1 MKKIFVAIF
10 GLMIASLSA
19 QQKKHTVVAKDNPYS
34 IAKKYGVSLE
44 ELLKLNAKAKAGK
57 LNIGD
62 VLIIPNKSGN
72 NTNSDKKLTKPT
84 LQSKKTG
91 TIYLQPKQTIYGITR
106 QYKISEAE
114 LRQLNPNLDNNFKIG
129 DAIILP
135 EENIKKYGNTIAQIP
150 PKKQEVKSTISDEN
164 VDTYIIQPK
173 DTYYAITKRFNI
185 SKEKLFSLNPGLKE
199 KGLQPGEIIKLKGDT
214 PLTSIKEEKQPTQ
227 NHPNEEYLTYV
238 VQKGDTVFGILNRF
252 NISYEQLTELNGDL
266 SNGLREGAELR
277 IRKLDKRY
285 IKVDNN
291 VFNIALLLPFGFD
304 SNDNKFRSLAND
316 FLLGAKLAAERNT
329 AKGKKISLNVI
340 DAGNE
345 NSFKNNLSQIN
356 KNNTDLIIGP
366 FFKSNVVETLNYV
379 KYDNIPVVA
388 PFAHTSDL
396 YDYQNLILV
405 ETNNRVYA
413 ERIAKEVK
421 QVYANQKIYIIG
433 QENDSEVTFLK
444 SELSKTLSKAN
455 ISIIKNPLSIEL
467 EQNMMTGQD
476 SPAILILAND
486 NDNTGKE
493 FTSKIIDLASKIEG
507 IKAFSLY
514 YHADFEKNTNALSK
528 ANLVYL
534 MDRKINTEGIF
545 EKEILAD
552 FRKKYCRT
560 PSKYSVIGFDIMN
573 DLLTRENKGDVL
585 KQMDKIQTQLATKFE
600 YIRSKRNGA
609 FINTGYRVVR
619 LIP

>member
-44 ELLKLNAKAKAGK
+44 ELLKLNPKAKAGK

-62 VLIIPNKSGN
+62 ILIIPNKSGN
-72 NTNSDKKLTKPT
+72 NINSDKKLTKPAF
-84 LQSKKTG
+84 QSKKTG

-114 LRQLNPNLDNNFKIG
+114 LRQLNPDLDNNFKIG

-135 EENIKKYGNTIAQIP
+135 EENIKKYGNTVAQIP
-150 PKKQEVKSTISDEN
+150 PKKEEVKSTISDEN

-199 KGLQPGEIIKLKGDT
+199 KGLQPGEMIKLKGDT

-285 IKVDNN
+285 IKVDND

-560 PSKYSVIGFDIMN
+560 PSKYSVIGFDVMN